1 MLFAFA
7 AFSHVCRLTRGAT
20 GQDFALLSF
29 SMHRRFGWHRYFFP
43 LWLLLPLR
51 PFFFSLSL
59 GNEHGTDEKVLRERQ
74 AEELRTESNM
84 GNGLCLVAV

>member
-1 MLFAFA
+1 MASTLFFPMAFA
-7 AFSHVCRLTRGAT
+7 SPAA
-20 GQDFALLSF
+20 
-29 SMHRRFGWHRYFFP
+29 
-43 LWLLLPLR
+43 
-51 PFFFSLSL
+51 FFFFLSL